1 MEATLMR
8 VRSFVLLLAFVALP
22 PAADAASKTKVP
34 ALLERAR
41 YVALGYDLG
50 DGFLSADEIARV
62 SAGTLTDERRAIEAI
77 RTDLEKWG
85 RYIVT
90 DRPEQADILIAVRV
104 GRRSAMEVSSRT
116 GNPGA
121 ISRGEGDPT
130 RSVSSRTI
138 GAQLSSNDDRVD
150 VYEAVSGRPGI
161 RLWSAAAVGG
171 LAGSPPILYKSFRED
186 IEAPAPAKRP

>member
-1 MEATLMR
+1 MRMPAYALLLTLM
-8 VRSFVLLLAFVALP
+8 ALS
-22 PAADAASKTKVP
+22 PAAGAASKSKTP

-50 DGFLSADEIARV
+50 DGFLSADQIARV

-104 GRRSAMEVSSRT
+104 GRRASTEVRSGT
-116 GNPGA
+116 GDPGA
-121 ISRGEGDPT
+121 ISRGEGGNT
-130 RSVSSRTI
+130 RSVSNRTI

-161 RLWSAAAVGG
+161 RLWSAASVGG
-171 LAGSPPILYKSFRED
+171 LAGSPPSLYKSFREE
-186 IEAPAPAKRP
+186 IGEAPPAAKKP